1 MNFGLTSLAAP
12 NAASWS
18 VARYSLI
25 AACGFSSTLLAPLR
39 SRDRALLI
47 RVRRNQASI
56 DCKSFAADQPCRNAR
71 LHNMLEETAE
81 NVAVAKPLIA
91 CTRERRV
98 VRDLVF
104 D

>member
-1 MNFGLTSLAAP
+1 
-12 NAASWS
+12 
-18 VARYSLI
+18 
-25 AACGFSSTLLAPLR
+25 
-39 SRDRALLI
+39 
-47 RVRRNQASI
+47 
-56 DCKSFAADQPCRNAR
+56 QPCRNAR

-104 D
+104 DGKLTKPAISEVYLHIAAQRSLRADGEHIADNQHADHQLWINRGPTIVGIMRRQLGMDP